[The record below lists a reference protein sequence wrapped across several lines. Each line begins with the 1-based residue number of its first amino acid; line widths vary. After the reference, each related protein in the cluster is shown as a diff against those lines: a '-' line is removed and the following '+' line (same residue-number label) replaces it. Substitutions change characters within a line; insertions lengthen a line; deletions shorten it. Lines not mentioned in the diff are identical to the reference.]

1 MTVYGD
7 VPRPRV
13 LFEDVPPEI
22 FERMSDLAPTLLEV
36 SSEEAV
42 HDSDWDLLVTFA
54 SQITDRSKSLHVLS
68 FGATYLTPAYTRGN
82 AHVSASYLSRDTVSG
97 ARTSRVREAASKDI
111 RRLLARSLA
120 PNIDVAA
127 EKDVWRARSGLLDSN
142 STQPEMVPWLSLGE
156 EEAVYAFEW
165 TRAHGRGLWWVL
177 PEETTNHRD
186 WLSLMLKHLQT
197 VDPNA
202 VPADPD
208 WRRQA
213 EWAPPGLAKALS
225 DLERVEEAR
234 EAAAIEFDRQEAEA
248 NLSIDVELKNAEVNE
263 HVLLTGTGEPLVE
276 QVAHAFRAVGFDVQ
290 DMDENHVSKSGA
302 RLEDLRLTVSGVV
315 DWMCLV
321 EVKGWAGGVQVRDV
335 SQIVGRPAIQFVLDE
350 QREPDKVLLVA
361 NQHRNDPP
369 ASRPVPPVQSPERDL
384 APLEQFDGAFID
396 TRDLFRAVRAI
407 AAGDVKA
414 DEVRDSIVHATGV
427 WSWPTVETET
437 ALRDLA

>member
-22 FERMSDLAPTLLEV
+22 FESMKDLAPTPLEV
-36 SSEEAV
+36 SAGERV

-54 SQITDRSKSLHVLS
+54 PRVTDRTASLHVLS
-68 FGATYLTPAYTRGN
+68 FGATFLTPTYMQGN
-82 AHVSASYLSRDTVSG
+82 AHMGASHLSRDVVSG
-97 ARTSRVREAASKDI
+97 ARTSRVREAASKEV

-127 EKDVWRARSGLLDSN
+127 EKEVWRARYSAIDSN
-142 STQPEMVPWLSLGE
+142 STQPELVPWLSLGE
-156 EEAVYAFEW
+156 EEALYAFEW
-165 TRAHGRGLWWVL
+165 KRTGGHGLWWVL

-208 WRRQA
+208 WRRQT
-213 EWAPPGLAKALS
+213 EWAPRGLAEALS
-225 DLERVEEAR
+225 ELERVEQAR
-234 EAAAIEFDRQEAEA
+234 EAAKIEFDRLEAEA
-248 NLSIDVELKNAEVNE
+248 NLSIDAELKKAMDNE
-263 HVLLTGTGEPLVE
+263 HVLLTGTGDLLAE
-276 QVAHAFRAVGFDVQ
+276 QVAHAFRIVGFDVQ
-290 DMDENHVSKSGA
+290 DMDENHVNKSGA
-302 RLEDLRLTVSGVV
+302 RLEDLRLTMSGID
-315 DWMCLV
+315 DWICLV

-350 QREPDKVLLVA
+350 QREPEKVLLVA
-361 NQHRNDPP
+361 NQHRNEPP
-369 ASRPVPPVQSPERDL
+369 DSRPVPPVQSPERDL

-407 AAGDVKA
+407 AADEVKV
-414 DEVRDSIVHATGV
+414 EYVRDSIVHATGV
-427 WSWPTVETET
+427 WSWQT
-437 ALRDLA
+437 AEST